1 MKVAVSGASGLIGSA
16 VIPALLEGGHD
27 IVRLVRRA
35 ARTPDEVSWDP
46 AAGTIDAD
54 LLQGVEAA
62 VHLSG
67 ASIGGRPW
75 TASYK
80 RVIWDSRVLSTRTVS
95 DALARLEP
103 KPRVLVCASGVDYY
117 RDSDEPQNE
126 SSAGGTGFLAD
137 LAKAWEGAADPA
149 RRAGIRVVHS
159 RNGLVVAS
167 KGGAFGPL
175 FRIFRLGLGGRL
187 GSGRQYWSFISLED
201 EVRAVIYLLE
211 HDEMS
216 GPVNATAPNAVT
228 NAELTTALA
237 HAVRRPAL
245 VTVPAPVLR
254 TALGG
259 LAEVLLSS
267 HRIVPAKLGNAGF
280 EFRDPTIDQ
289 ALRAALT
296 PDRSVG

>member
-16 VIPALLEGGHD
+16 LIPALRDGGHD

-35 ARTPDEVSWDP
+35 ARAPDEVSWDP
-46 AAGTIDAD
+46 TAGTIDAD

-62 VHLSG
+62 IHLSG

-80 RVIWDSRVLSTRTVS
+80 RVIWDSRVLSTQTVS

-117 RDSDEPQNE
+117 RDSDQLQDE
-126 SSAGGTGFLAD
+126 SSAAGTGFLAD
-137 LAKAWEGAADPA
+137 LVKAWEGAADPA
-149 RRAGIRVVHS
+149 RQAGIRVVHS
-159 RNGLVVAS
+159 RNGLVVAA

-187 GSGRQYWSFISLED
+187 GSGHQYWSFISLED
-201 EVRAVIYLLE
+201 EVRAVMYFLE

-216 GPVNATAPNAVT
+216 GPVNATAPNPVT
-228 NAELTTALA
+228 NAELTKALA

-254 TALGG
+254 RALGG
-259 LAEVLLSS
+259 LSTALLSS
-267 HRIVPAKLGNAGF
+267 HRVVPAKLDSAGF
-280 EFRDPTIDQ
+280 DFHDPTIDQ

-296 PDRSVG
+296 P

>member
-16 VIPALLEGGHD
+16 LIPALREGGHD

-54 LLQGVEAA
+54 LLQGIEAA
-62 VHLSG
+62 VHLYG

-80 RVIWDSRVLSTRTVS
+80 RMIWDNRVLSTQTVS

-117 RDSDEPQNE
+117 RDSDQPQDE
-126 SSAGGTGFLAD
+126 SSAAGTGFLAD
-137 LAKAWEGAADPA
+137 LVKAWEGAADPA
-149 RRAGIRVVHS
+149 RQAGIRVVHS
-159 RNGLVVAS
+159 RNGLVVAG

-187 GSGRQYWSFISLED
+187 GSGHQYWSFISLED
-201 EVRAVIYLLE
+201 EVRAVMYFLE

-216 GPVNATAPNAVT
+216 GPVNATAPNPVT
-228 NAELTTALA
+228 NAELTKALA

-254 TALGG
+254 TVLGG
-259 LAEVLLSS
+259 LSAALLSS
-267 HRIVPAKLGNAGF
+267 HRVVPAKLGSAGF
-280 EFRDPTIDQ
+280 DFHDPTIDQ

-296 PDRSVG
+296 P

>member
-16 VIPALLEGGHD
+16 LIPALREGGHD
-27 IVRLVRRA
+27 VVRLVRRA
-35 ARTPDEVSWDP
+35 ARAPDEVSWDP
-46 AAGTIDAD
+46 AAGAIDAD

-75 TASYK
+75 TSSYK
-80 RVIWDSRVLSTRTVS
+80 RVIWDSRVLSTQTVS
-95 DALARLEP
+95 DTLARLEP
-103 KPRVLVCASGVDYY
+103 KPRVLVCASDVDYY
-117 RDSDEPQNE
+117 RDSDEPQDE
-126 SSAGGTGFLAD
+126 SSAAGTGFLAD
-137 LAKAWEGAADPA
+137 LVKAWEGAADPA
-149 RRAGIRVVHS
+149 RQAGIRVVHS
-159 RNGLVVAS
+159 RNGLVVAG

-175 FRIFRLGLGGRL
+175 LRVFRLGLGGRL
-187 GSGRQYWSFISLED
+187 GSGHQYWSFISLED
-201 EVRAVIYLLE
+201 EVRAVMYFLE

-216 GPVNATAPNAVT
+216 GPVNATAPNPVT
-228 NAELTTALA
+228 NAELTKALA

-259 LAEVLLSS
+259 LSAALLSS
-267 HRIVPAKLGNAGF
+267 HRVVPAKLDRAGF
-280 EFRDPTIDQ
+280 DFHNPTIDQ

-296 PDRSVG
+296 P

>member
-16 VIPALLEGGHD
+16 LMPALRDDGHD
-27 IVRLVRRA
+27 VVRLVRRA

-46 AAGTIDAD
+46 AAGTIDTD

-62 VHLSG
+62 IHLSG
-67 ASIGGRPW
+67 ASIGVRPW

-80 RVIWDSRVLSTRTVS
+80 RVIWDSRVLSTETVS
-95 DALARLEP
+95 MALARLEP

-117 RDSDEPQNE
+117 RDSDEPQDE
-126 SSAGGTGFLAD
+126 SSAPGTGFLPD
-137 LAKAWEGAADPA
+137 LVQAWEGAADPA
-149 RRAGIRVVHS
+149 RQAGIRVVHS

-175 FRIFRLGLGGRL
+175 FRLFRLGLGGRL
-187 GSGRQYWSFISLED
+187 GSGRQYWSFISLDD
-201 EVRAVIYLLE
+201 EVRAVMYLLDHE
-211 HDEMS
+211 EMS
-216 GPVNATAPNAVT
+216 GPVNATAPNPVT
-228 NAELTTALA
+228 NAELTRALA
-237 HAVRRPAL
+237 RAVRRPAL
-245 VTVPAPVLR
+245 VTVPGPVLR

-259 LAEVLLSS
+259 LADPLLSS

-289 ALRAALT
+289 ALRAALM
-296 PDRSVG
+296 R

>member
-16 VIPALLEGGHD
+16 LIPALREGGHD
-27 IVRLVRRA
+27 IVQLVRRA
-35 ARTPDEVSWDP
+35 ARAPDEVSWDP
-46 AAGTIDAD
+46 AAGTVDAA
-54 LLQGVEAA
+54 LLQGVDAA

-80 RVIWDSRVLSTRTVS
+80 RVIWDSRVLSTQTVS

-117 RDSDEPQNE
+117 RDSDQPQDE
-126 SSAGGTGFLAD
+126 SSAAGTGFLPD
-137 LAKAWEGAADPA
+137 LVKAWEGAADPA

-187 GSGRQYWSFISLED
+187 GSGHQYWSFISLED
-201 EVRAVIYLLE
+201 EVRAVMYFLE
-211 HDEMS
+211 HEEMS
-216 GPVNATAPNAVT
+216 GPVNATAPNPVT
-228 NAELTTALA
+228 NAELTRALA
-237 HAVRRPAL
+237 HAVRRPA
-245 VTVPAPVLR
+245 VVSVPSPVLR

-259 LAEVLLSS
+259 LAAPLLSS
-267 HRIVPAKLGNAGF
+267 HRVVPAKLGRAGF
-280 EFRDPTIDQ
+280 DFRDPTIDQ

-296 PDRSVG
+296 P

>member
-1 MKVAVSGASGLIGSA
+1 M
-16 VIPALLEGGHD
+16 
-27 IVRLVRRA
+27 A
-35 ARTPDEVSWDP
+35 A
-46 AAGTIDAD
+46 A
-54 LLQGVEAA
+54 
-62 VHLSG
+62 
-67 ASIGGRPW
+67 W

-117 RDSDEPQNE
+117 RDSNEAQDE

-137 LAKAWEGAADPA
+137 LAKAWEDAADPA
-149 RRAGIRVVHS
+149 RQAGIRVVHS
-159 RNGLVVAS
+159 RSGLVVAS

-187 GSGRQYWSFISLED
+187 GSGQQYWSFISLED
-201 EVRAVIYLLE
+201 EVRAMVYLLE

-228 NAELTTALA
+228 NAELTSALA

-245 VTVPAPVLR
+245 RDRPRTPAPR
-254 TALGG
+254 AACPGG
-259 LAEVLLSS
+259 LAEALLSS
-267 HRIVPAKLGNAGF
+267 HRIVPAKLNNTAF
-280 EFRDPTIDQ
+280 EFHDPTIDQ

-296 PDRSVG
+296 P